1 MCPNQKISI
10 IMKSLIFNDE
20 INNDNNKIDTDNI
33 KNVTTL
39 MMMMMMMMTPKAK
52 KCI

>member
-20 INNDNNKIDTDNI
+20 IDNDNNKIDTDNI

-39 MMMMMMMMTPKAK
+39 MMMMMMMTSKAK